1 LAILFVIFYP
11 ELFNPPHPGMSITKI
26 NESIIPDGPIVHV
39 VDEDLDEYPSLARAI
54 RENSQQGYSRQNGTR
69 IKYYIGLSWQEY
81 NRILGSKFFS
91 HHNTFFEFDG
101 TYYSFVHS

>member
-1 LAILFVIFYP
+1 
-11 ELFNPPHPGMSITKI
+11 MSITKI
-26 NESIIPDGPIVHV
+26 NESVIPDGPIVHV

-54 RENSQQGYSRQNGTR
+54 CENSQQGYSRQNGTR